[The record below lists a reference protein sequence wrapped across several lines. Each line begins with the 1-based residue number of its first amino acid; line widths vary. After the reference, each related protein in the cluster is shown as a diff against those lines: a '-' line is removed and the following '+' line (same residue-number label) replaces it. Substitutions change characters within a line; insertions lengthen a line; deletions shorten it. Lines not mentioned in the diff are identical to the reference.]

1 MDVPLEEPVVPTT
14 TSIMS
19 ASSPAYGSP
28 DQSPSPILLDTLFL
42 VFLRLVYFLLSRRFL
57 LSTINP
63 TLREISAPDN
73 LLPTNH
79 SLRERDQRLGHDL
92 GITPLSMSELE
103 GEPDTED
110 DLMSAN
116 SSYPG
121 TPIKGRP
128 AYSDGPSPSESGG
141 PEDGIELES
150 LGQRLR
156 DVGSGMRKKV
166 HVLQLSHGASTSNG
180 GTGSGVKKT
189 TKGLNRAAKYVA
201 KHSAE
206 ADD

>member
-1 MDVPLEEPVVPTT
+1 MDTAMDESLVSTS
-14 TSIMS
+14 TSITS
-19 ASSPAYGSP
+19 ASPSAYVPP
-28 DQSPSPILLDTLFL
+28 DQPPSPILLDTVFL
-42 VFLRLVYFLLSRRFL
+42 LFLRLVFFLLSRRFL

-79 SLRERDQRLGHDL
+79 SQRERDQRLGHDL

-103 GEPDTED
+103 AEPDTED
-110 DLMSAN
+110 DIMSVN

-128 AYSDGPSPSESGG
+128 PYGDVPSPAESSG
-141 PEDGIELES
+141 PEIGIELET
-150 LGQRLR
+150 LGQRLG

-166 HVLQLSHGASTSNG
+166 HVLQLSHGA
-180 GTGSGVKKT
+180 GTESSGSGVKKA
-189 TKGLNRAAKYVA
+189 TKGLNRAAKYV
-201 KHSAE
+201 E
-206 ADD
+206 DPRPCPRRG